1 MQQPPRLPRVVAE
14 RLTTAAAAAAAF
26 GTCEAAQAFAL
37 PAWDD
42 VMVELNKPPI
52 TLNPFSLQ
60 PAGAAFFAGYGAY
73 LVWNVFRPPNAA
85 EVEAQDKRDAE
96 SVVAAEAA
104 APFLKAAAES
114 PGARTTES
122 GLVYEEL
129 AAGEGASPGLEQMVK
144 VHYVGAAR
152 PSPGPAQLAR
162 ATKCSEHC
170 ALLCRHA
177 VGRHRLRLLA
187 RPRRADR
194 VRAEPGHQGVARGC
208 AARRPAPAEL
218 PPSSRPAPAQL
229 PPSSRPAPAA
239 RNTARRAPDAGLA
252 LMKPGSR
259 AKLTIPAELA
269 YGPMA
274 MGDKIPA
281 NSALCFDVELIEV
294 KEAGGFKFPF

>member
-1 MQQPPRLPRVVAE
+1 MLALLALSPSGLLVQQPPRLPRVVAE

-104 APFLKAAAES
+104 APFLKAAAGS

-129 AAGEGASPGLEQMVK
+129 AAGEGASPGLE
-144 VHYVGAAR
+144 
-152 PSPGPAQLAR
+152 P
-162 ATKCSEHC
+162 
-170 ALLCRHA
+170 
-177 VGRHRLRLLA
+177 LRLAKPIPEFLDGSKRMFFGNKLYLLLA
-187 RPRRADR
+187 FVPLAF
-194 VRAEPGHQGVARGC
+194 VAEHLEFSD
-208 AARRPAPAEL
+208 AAIFGMACLAIL
-218 PPSSRPAPAQL
+218 PL
-229 PPSSRPAPAA
+229 
-239 RNTARRAPDAGLA
+239 AGLLGEA
-252 LMKPGSR
+252 
-259 AKLTIPAELA
+259 TEQAET
-269 YGPMA
+269 
-274 MGDKIPA
+274 
-281 NSALCFDVELIEV
+281 
-294 KEAGGFKFPF
+294 

>member
-1 MQQPPRLPRVVAE
+1 MLALLALSPSGLLVQQPPRLPRVVAE

-152 PSPGPAQLAR
+152 PSPGQRSWRAPPSALSTVLSFAGTLSDGTVFDSSRDRGEPTEFVLNQVIKGWQEGAPRAAQLPPSSRRAPAQ
-162 ATKCSEHC
+162 
-170 ALLCRHA
+170 
-177 VGRHRLRLLA
+177 
-187 RPRRADR
+187 
-194 VRAEPGHQGVARGC
+194 
-208 AARRPAPAEL
+208 L

-229 PPSSRPAPAA
+229 PPPATLPAA
-239 RNTARRAPDAGLA
+239 RRTQGWP
-252 LMKPGSR
+252 
-259 AKLTIPAELA
+259 
-269 YGPMA
+269 
-274 MGDKIPA
+274 
-281 NSALCFDVELIEV
+281 
-294 KEAGGFKFPF
+294 